1 MPQLSL
7 YLDDKTMDI
16 LKEKATE
23 AHVSLSKYVTHLI
36 KADGENRGWPEGY
49 WETVYGCLTD
59 PTFAVPKEVDIP
71 LDEIA
76 VL

>member
-7 YLDDKTMDI
+7 YLDDATMDT

-36 KADGENRGWPEGY
+36 KADGADKGWPAGY
-49 WETVYGCLTD
+49 WENVYGSLTD
-59 PTFAVPKEVDIP
+59 PTFVAPHDELP
-71 LDEIA
+71 LDDIC
-76 VL
+76 LY